1 MFRLII
7 VDDERI
13 IREGIA
19 AMIDWQSLGIEVVA
33 LCSNGVEAYDAIAD
47 NFPDIILTDI
57 KMPDMDGIELIRR
70 VHALDEGIQFIIL
83 SGYSEFDYAVEVM
96 KYGVRHYL
104 LKPCN
109 ENNIIAAMQDV
120 CASLRETSNPETA
133 KPLPSSCAPP
143 QKDFIRRTLAYV
155 DEHLSNENLS
165 LKYIAENFLYLS
177 ADYVGKQ
184 FLKETGQKFS
194 AYLNQTRVEKA
205 KELIET
211 QYGDRI
217 YHVAE
222 AVGLGN
228 CPQYFSQLFKKY
240 TGLTP
245 TAYAK
250 RLKDGGPKPE

>member
-13 IREGIA
+13 IRETIA
-19 AMIDWQSLGIEVVA
+19 AMIDWESLGIQVVA
-33 LCSNGVEAYDAIAD
+33 LCANGVEAYDAITD
-47 NFPDIILTDI
+47 DFPDIILTDI

-70 VHALDEGIQFIIL
+70 VHKLDSNIQFVIL
-83 SGYSEFDYAVEVM
+83 SGYNEFDYAVEVM

-109 ENNIIAAMQDV
+109 ENNIIEAMKEICQ
-120 CASLRETSNPETA
+120 SLQSS
-133 KPLPSSCAPP
+133 PSPTPSPSGLP
-143 QKDFIRRTLAYV
+143 QKDFIKRTLSYI
-155 DEHLSNENLS
+155 DENISNENLS
-165 LKYIAENFLYLS
+165 LKWISENFLYLS

-184 FLKETGQKFS
+184 FQKETGQKFS
-194 AYLNQTRVEKA
+194 NYLNQTRIEKA
-205 KELIET
+205 KFLIET
-211 QYGDRI
+211 QYGDKI

-228 CPQYFSQLFKKY
+228 CPQYFSQLFKKH

-245 TAYAK
+245 TIYAK
-250 RLKDGGPKPE
+250 KLKEEPVKP